1 MVPKVVIWAIKM
13 VLKWF
18 QRLIKVVPGPPKNLA
33 TLAHPQ
39 KQKRNLKGLVDLTG
53 LQLEILKREVDDWK
67 TGAER

>member
-33 TLAHPQ
+33 TLSGP
-39 KQKRNLKGLVDLTG
+39 LISVGLG
-53 LQLEILKREVDDWK
+53 SQP
-67 TGAER
+67 A